1 MMGNQNKKNNKIIL
15 RNTIFMAIRMVLLLG
30 ISLYTSRVVLQVL
43 GVEDYGIYNVV
54 AGFVSMFAFLNSSMT
69 NANQR
74 FYNIELGK
82 DSDTG
87 VNVVYNTSLR
97 IQVFL
102 AIAVLLLTE
111 TVGLWYLYDKMVIP
125 PDRLDAAF
133 WVFQFSVISLLFI
146 IFQIPYSAAII
157 AYERM
162 DYYAYV
168 GIIDAFLKLFIALS
182 IPYAKGDQLI
192 VYGFLLLTINIINWC
207 LYFFYAKLRFKV
219 LSFHKKFNF
228 DLFKNM
234 LGFSAWNCFGI
245 FSTVFREQGANML
258 LNLFFGPV
266 INAARA
272 IAYQVSGAL
281 ESFVLN
287 ITTASRPQMIQT
299 YAKGERERMFHIM
312 YSVSKLCFLFVL
324 CIALP
329 IIIEVDFVLKIWLG
343 DTIPEHTNSFMVLV
357 VIAALIRVF
366 HPMTSHIVHATGKM
380 SVFQVTNG
388 ILNLLLIPIV
398 YVMLRLGYSPESIFV
413 LFIIMN
419 MVIQYVSWI
428 ILRRLVP
435 EFSIASYIRQV
446 IIPLCIISALA
457 VILPYVAHIEMDSGF
472 LRFFI
477 VTLLSVVSIITLG
490 FLIAL
495 NHSEKRTIVGYLEKI
510 RKR

>member
-207 LYFFYAKLRFKV
+207 LYFFYAKLHFKV

-446 IIPLCIISALA
+446 IIPLCIISVLA

-472 LRFFI
+472 MRFFI
-477 VTLLSVVSIITLG
+477 VTLLSVASIITLG